1 MVYCTGIRFRKE
13 LINMNVIEAALLG
26 LLQGLGE
33 FLPISS
39 SGHLLL
45 CRMLLG
51 LTIDE
56 SPAYKMLDIL
66 LHVGT
71 LIPVIIVFW
80 KDWWAI
86 LKNPFKSKTLLL
98 LFIASMPTL
107 VVKVIFDNF
116 IESCDT
122 GWFLGVSFLLTA
134 VFLLV
139 AEYVSGKK
147 QHKTDKPGFFHAIVM
162 GCMQGVALLPGISR
176 SGSTLAG
183 GLLSGLD
190 RKSAA
195 KFSFMMS
202 APAIAGALLLEGKDA
217 IENGWI
223 SDLALVPTIIGVI
236 VASVV
241 GYLAIRFM
249 LKLVTKVSLNW
260 FALYVAILGV
270 IFLAAQLL
278 GMPGVTPFAPPA
290 EAAEVVLQT
299 LLI

>member
-1 MVYCTGIRFRKE
+1 MS
-13 LINMNVIEAALLG
+13 VIQAALLG

-45 CRMLLG
+45 GRMVMG

-71 LIPVIIVFW
+71 LIPVLIVFW

-98 LFIASMPTL
+98 LFIASLPTL
-107 VVKVIFDNF
+107 VVKVVFDDF
-116 IESCDT
+116 IDGCDT
-122 GWFLGVSFLLTA
+122 GWFLGVSFLMTA
-134 VFLLV
+134 VFLLL
-139 AEYVSGKK
+139 AEYISSRKPKK
-147 QHKTDKPGFFHAIVM
+147 ESKPSFLQAIVM
-162 GCMQGVALLPGISR
+162 GCMQGIALLPGVSR
-176 SGSTLAG
+176 SGSTMAG
-183 GLLSGLD
+183 GLFSGLD
-190 RKSAA
+190 RKAAA

-202 APAIAGALLLEGKDA
+202 APAIAGALLLEGKEALD
-217 IENGWI
+217 NGWFA
-223 SDLALVPTIIGVI
+223 DLALVPTLVGVV
-236 VASVV
+236 VAGVT

-249 LKLVTKVSLNW
+249 LKLVTRVSLNW

-270 IFLAAQLL
+270 MLLAMQLF
-278 GMPGVTPFAPPA
+278 GFPGVTPFAPPA
-290 EAAEVVLQT
+290 DTAAAAS
-299 LLI
+299 LLML

>member
-1 MVYCTGIRFRKE
+1 
-13 LINMNVIEAALLG
+13 MNVIEAALLG

-45 CRMLLG
+45 GRMVLG

-80 KDWWAI
+80 KDWWDI
-86 LKNPFKSKTLLL
+86 LKNPFKSRTLLL

-107 VVKVIFDNF
+107 VFKVIFDDF
-116 IESCDT
+116 IDSCDT
-122 GWFLGVSFLLTA
+122 GWFLGVSFLMTA

-139 AEYVSGKK
+139 AEYVSSKNANKTGKV
-147 QHKTDKPGFFHAIVM
+147 GFFHAIVM
-162 GCMQGVALLPGISR
+162 GCMQGIALLPGVSR

-190 RKSAA
+190 RKSGA
-195 KFSFMMS
+195 KFAFMMS

-223 SDLALVPTIIGVI
+223 SDLAVVPTIVGVI
-236 VASVV
+236 VAGVT
-241 GYLAIRFM
+241 GYIAIRFM
-249 LKLVTKVSLNW
+249 LKLMTKISLNW

-270 IFLAAQLL
+270 IFLALQLI
-278 GMPGVTPFAPPA
+278 GVPGVTPFAMPG
-290 EAAEVVLQT
+290 EAAAALSILT
-299 LLI
+299 L

>member
-1 MVYCTGIRFRKE
+1 
-13 LINMNVIEAALLG
+13 MNVIEAALLG

-45 CRMLLG
+45 GRMVLG

-80 KDWWAI
+80 KDGWEM
-86 LKNPFKSKTLLL
+86 LKNPFKSRTLLL

-107 VVKVIFDNF
+107 VFKVIFDDF
-116 IESCDT
+116 IDSCDT
-122 GWFLGVSFLLTA
+122 GWFLGVSFLMTA

-139 AEYVSGKK
+139 AEYVSSKNANKTGKV
-147 QHKTDKPGFFHAIVM
+147 GFFHAIVM
-162 GCMQGVALLPGISR
+162 GCMQGIALLPGVSR

-190 RKSAA
+190 RKSGA
-195 KFSFMMS
+195 KFAFMMS

-223 SDLALVPTIIGVI
+223 SDLAIVPTIVGVV
-236 VASVV
+236 VAGVT
-241 GYLAIRFM
+241 GYIAIRFM
-249 LKLVTKVSLNW
+249 LKLMTKISLNW

-270 IFLAAQLL
+270 IFLALQLI
-278 GMPGVTPFAPPA
+278 GVPGVTPFAMPG
-290 EAAEVVLQT
+290 EAAAALSILT
-299 LLI
+299 L

>member
-1 MVYCTGIRFRKE
+1 
-13 LINMNVIEAALLG
+13 MNVIEAALLG

-45 CRMLLG
+45 GRMVLG

-80 KDWWAI
+80 KDWWDI
-86 LKNPFKSKTLLL
+86 LKNPFKSRTLLL

-107 VVKVIFDNF
+107 VFKVIFDDF
-116 IESCDT
+116 IDSCDT
-122 GWFLGVSFLLTA
+122 GWFLGVSFLMTA

-139 AEYVSGKK
+139 AEYVSSKNA
-147 QHKTDKPGFFHAIVM
+147 HKTGKVGFFHAIVM
-162 GCMQGVALLPGISR
+162 GCMQGIALLPGVSR

-190 RKSAA
+190 RKSGA
-195 KFSFMMS
+195 KFAFMMS

-223 SDLALVPTIIGVI
+223 SDLAVVPTIVGVI
-236 VASVV
+236 VASVT
-241 GYLAIRFM
+241 GYIAIRFM
-249 LKLVTKVSLNW
+249 LKLMTKISLNW

-270 IFLAAQLL
+270 IFLALQLI
-278 GMPGVTPFAPPA
+278 GVPGVTPFAMHG
-290 EAAEVVLQT
+290 EAAAALSILT
-299 LLI
+299 L

>member
-1 MVYCTGIRFRKE
+1 MDAIQ
-13 LINMNVIEAALLG
+13 AALLG

-45 CRMLLG
+45 GRMVFG
-51 LTIDE
+51 LNVDE

-66 LHVGT
+66 LHAGT
-71 LIPVIIVFW
+71 LIPVLIVFW

-98 LFIASMPTL
+98 LIIASLPTL
-107 VVKVIFDNF
+107 VFKVIFDDF
-116 IESCDT
+116 IDSCDT
-122 GWFLGVSFLLTA
+122 GWFLGVSFLITA

-139 AEYVSGKK
+139 AESISSRKA
-147 QHKTDKPGFFHAIVM
+147 HKTDKPGFLHAIVM
-162 GCMQGVALLPGISR
+162 GCMQGVALLPGVSR

-190 RKSAA
+190 RKHAA

-223 SDLALVPTIIGVI
+223 KDLAVVPTIVGIL
-236 VASVV
+236 VAAVV

-249 LKLVTKVSLNW
+249 LKLITKVSLNW

-270 IFLAAQLL
+270 LILVLQLI
-278 GMPGVTPFAPPA
+278 GFPGVTPFAP
-290 EAAEVVLQT
+290 AAESAVALVSLAA
-299 LLI
+299 L

>member
-1 MVYCTGIRFRKE
+1 
-13 LINMNVIEAALLG
+13 MNVIEAALLG

-45 CRMLLG
+45 GRMVLG

-80 KDWWAI
+80 KDWWEM
-86 LKNPFKSKTLLL
+86 LKNPFKSRTLLL

-107 VVKVIFDNF
+107 MFKVIFDDF
-116 IESCDT
+116 IDSCDT
-122 GWFLGVSFLLTA
+122 GWFLGVSFLMTA

-139 AEYVSGKK
+139 AEYVSGRNAN
-147 QHKTDKPGFFHAIVM
+147 KTGKVGFFHAIVM
-162 GCMQGVALLPGISR
+162 GCMQGIALLPGVSR

-190 RKSAA
+190 RKSGA
-195 KFSFMMS
+195 KFAFMMS

-223 SDLALVPTIIGVI
+223 GDLAVVPTIVGVI
-236 VASVV
+236 VAGVT
-241 GYLAIRFM
+241 GYIAIRFM
-249 LKLVTKVSLNW
+249 LRLMTRVSLNW

-270 IFLAAQLL
+270 VFLALQLF
-278 GMPGVTPFAPPA
+278 GFPGVTPFAMPGD
-290 EAAEVVLQT
+290 AAAALCAVLM
-299 LLI
+299 

>member
-1 MVYCTGIRFRKE
+1 
-13 LINMNVIEAALLG
+13 MNVIEAALLG

-45 CRMLLG
+45 GRMVLG

-80 KDWWAI
+80 KDWWEM
-86 LKNPFKSKTLLL
+86 LKNPFKSRTLLL

-107 VVKVIFDNF
+107 VFKVIFDDF
-116 IESCDT
+116 IDSCDT
-122 GWFLGVSFLLTA
+122 GWFLGVSFLMTA

-139 AEYVSGKK
+139 AEYVSSKNANKTGKV
-147 QHKTDKPGFFHAIVM
+147 GFFHAIVM
-162 GCMQGVALLPGISR
+162 GCMQGIALLPGVSR

-190 RKSAA
+190 RKSGA
-195 KFSFMMS
+195 KFAFMMS

-223 SDLALVPTIIGVI
+223 SDLAIVPTIVGVV
-236 VASVV
+236 VAGVT
-241 GYLAIRFM
+241 GYIAIRFM
-249 LKLVTKVSLNW
+249 LKLMTKISLNW

-270 IFLAAQLL
+270 IFLAMQLI
-278 GMPGVTPFAPPA
+278 GVPGVTPFTMPG
-290 EAAEVVLQT
+290 EAAAALSILT
-299 LLI
+299 L

>member
-1 MVYCTGIRFRKE
+1 
-13 LINMNVIEAALLG
+13 MNVIEAALLG

-45 CRMLLG
+45 GRMLLG

-66 LHVGT
+66 LHAGT
-71 LIPVIIVFW
+71 LIPVLIVFW
-80 KDWWAI
+80 KDWWNI
-86 LKNPFKSKTLLL
+86 LKNPFKSRTLLL

-107 VVKVIFDNF
+107 VVKVVFDDF
-116 IESCDT
+116 IDGADT
-122 GWFLGVSFLLTA
+122 GWFLGVSFLMTA
-134 VFLLV
+134 LFLLV
-139 AEYVSGKK
+139 SETVSKRMK
-147 QHKTDKPGFFHAIVM
+147 SKTDKPGFFQSIVM
-162 GCMQGVALLPGISR
+162 GCMQGVALLPGVSR

-202 APAIAGALLLEGKDA
+202 APAIAAALLLEGKDA

-223 SDLALVPTIIGVI
+223 NDLAVVPTIVGVI
-236 VASVV
+236 VAAVV

-249 LKLVTKVSLNW
+249 LKLITKVSLNW

-270 IFLAAQLL
+270 IFLLAQLF

-290 EAAEVVLQT
+290 EAAEAAALLTT
-299 LLI
+299 LL

>member
-1 MVYCTGIRFRKE
+1 
-13 LINMNVIEAALLG
+13 MNVIEAALLG

-45 CRMLLG
+45 GRMVLG

-80 KDWWAI
+80 KDWWEM
-86 LKNPFKSKTLLL
+86 LKNPFKSRTLLL

-107 VVKVIFDNF
+107 VFKVIFDDF
-116 IESCDT
+116 IDSCDT
-122 GWFLGVSFLLTA
+122 GWFLGVSFLMTA

-139 AEYVSGKK
+139 AEYVSSKNANKTGKV
-147 QHKTDKPGFFHAIVM
+147 GFFHAIVM
-162 GCMQGVALLPGISR
+162 GCMQGMALLPGVSR

-190 RKSAA
+190 RKSGA
-195 KFSFMMS
+195 KFAFMMS

-223 SDLALVPTIIGVI
+223 SDLAVVPTIVGVI
-236 VASVV
+236 VAGVT
-241 GYLAIRFM
+241 GYIAIRFM
-249 LKLVTKVSLNW
+249 LKLMTKISLNW

-270 IFLAAQLL
+270 IFLALQLI
-278 GMPGVTPFAPPA
+278 GVPGVTPFAMPG
-290 EAAEVVLQT
+290 EAAAALSILT
-299 LLI
+299 L